1 MHGPG
6 DAIFLILNLFSTKIN
21 LEHGTF
27 GITFIRHGLNIFE
40 NYFFGLKKTFL
51 IRKLIQQGRMDTLH
65 VGGSR
70 SVYFN

>member
-40 NYFFGLKKTFL
+40 NYFFGLKN
-51 IRKLIQQGRMDTLH
+51 I
-65 VGGSR
+65 
-70 SVYFN
+70 FNSKINSARTNGHPTCRGFTVSLF